1 MTRALSSSWRSV
13 ATLLAALFL
22 IALTSSHALAN
33 KPTVA
38 ILGLEVVDPTG
49 IDATSTSV
57 ARDLTEGL
65 RSRAKAGAGPYQ
77 LAIGSDKELIDEKL
91 IHNCDTEAIAC
102 MAEIGK
108 NLGAN
113 YLIYG
118 RLEKKAAGFAVTINL
133 LNVDKRVME
142 KAKSPLTIAQKD
154 PTTIAAAARKAY
166 NDLTGTTELGTLVIT
181 ANAQRGTVLLDD
193 EPKGNL
199 NSGTITLTGLKE
211 GRYRLAIEADGFK
224 RSDEIVVTIRSGETA
239 TQPVT
244 LVEGKPDELKHEIT
258 GTTSSGGM
266 NIWKP
271 VFGVALVAGLGVAG
285 VSLYSFNM
293 WRGDKSKFDSGEWAL
308 QAGRT
313 PVGPGD
319 CDGGAFS
326 QPDPIDGRG
335 VNGAPST
342 NLEGTEIHKVAHLC
356 KWRNRNIKAG
366 WIAGAIGVV
375 VVGTAYMAFFR
386 GSSETQ
392 PPPPPP
398 GTQARRVR
406 KKPQFSVTPVV
417 SVDGGGATFQIDW

>member
-22 IALTSSHALAN
+22 IALTSSNALAN

-154 PTTIAAAARKAY
+154 STTIAAAARKAY

-211 GRYRLAIEADGFK
+211 GRYRLAIEADGYK
-224 RSDEIVVTIRSGETA
+224 RSDELVVTIRSGETA

-244 LVEGKPDELKHEIT
+244 LVEGKPDEFKHTMT
-258 GTTSSGGM
+258 GTTSQAKT

-271 VFGVALVAGLGVAG
+271 VFYVSLVAGVGLAAWSGITYKQMKDIQKDPPPGLPEKTDGSMYGPDDCGSDVDD
-285 VSLYSFNM
+285 L
-293 WRGDKSKFDSGEWAL
+293 SKICSKYN
-308 QAGRT
+308 Q
-313 PVGPGD
+313 
-319 CDGGAFS
+319 
-326 QPDPIDGRG
+326 
-335 VNGAPST
+335 
-342 NLEGTEIHKVAHLC
+342 HKYTAY
-356 KWRNRNIKAG
+356 A
-366 WIAGAIGVV
+366 AIGVGV
-375 VVGTAYMAFFR
+375 IVIASGILTFTHKSSEQPQAPGTA
-386 GSSETQ
+386 G
-392 PPPPPP
+392 
-398 GTQARRVR
+398 RRVR